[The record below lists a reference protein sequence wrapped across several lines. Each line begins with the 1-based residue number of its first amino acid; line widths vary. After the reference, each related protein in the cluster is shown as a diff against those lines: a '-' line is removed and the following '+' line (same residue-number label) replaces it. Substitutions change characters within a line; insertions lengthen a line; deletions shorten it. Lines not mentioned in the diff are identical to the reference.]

1 MISFDLKSGYHHIE
15 IHKNFQKFLGFSWKC
30 SKTNKLK
37 YYVFTVLPFG
47 LSSAPYVFTKCLKP
61 LQKYWRLQ
69 GIQLALFLDDGWLI
83 ECIYENC
90 LALAKTIRC
99 DLVNSGLICNVDKSV
114 WVPCQIIEWL
124 GIVWN
129 SRDGCISI
137 SEKRITNILQF
148 IEEIIKNEFVVSAR
162 KLASLTGKI
171 ISTNAVLGN
180 ISRLMT
186 RHCSM
191 SVASA
196 AHWDLDFQLDQYCI
210 KEILFWQKNLKSAN
224 FKSIDTMPSSSNY
237 MAYSDASGSGCG
249 AHLDLN
255 GEQTCHKLWDQHE
268 IIKSSTW
275 RELSAIEFAL
285 KSFLP
290 LITNTYSKWFTD
302 NQAACRI
309 VQVGC
314 MHKDLHEIAIRI
326 YQLCIDNQIELA
338 IQWIPRTELQRAD
351 AISRIIDIDDWQIT
365 PELVLYLDS
374 IWGKH
379 TIDCFANFYNRKIDR
394 FFSWH
399 WNPGCTAVDFFVQ
412 NLQGENCLV
421 VPPVSLITEA
431 FNYLNKRKAIATII
445 IPFWPSSDYWP
456 IVAQKFY
463 DCIRDFKVFEGKVIP
478 LQGRNKNSIFGPNFL
493 GNMLALRMDF
503 SSKGF

>member
-191 SVASA
+191 SVSSA
-196 AHWDLDFQLDQYCI
+196 AHWDSDFQLDQYCI

-224 FKSIDTMPSSSNY
+224 FKSI
-237 MAYSDASGSGCG
+237 
-249 AHLDLN
+249 L
-255 GEQTCHKLWDQHE
+255 KLH
-268 IIKSSTW
+268 
-275 RELSAIEFAL
+275 
-285 KSFLP
+285 
-290 LITNTYSKWFTD
+290 
-302 NQAACRI
+302 
-309 VQVGC
+309 G
-314 MHKDLHEIAIRI
+314 
-326 YQLCIDNQIELA
+326 
-338 IQWIPRTELQRAD
+338 
-351 AISRIIDIDDWQIT
+351 
-365 PELVLYLDS
+365 
-374 IWGKH
+374 
-379 TIDCFANFYNRKIDR
+379 
-394 FFSWH
+394 
-399 WNPGCTAVDFFVQ
+399 
-412 NLQGENCLV
+412 
-421 VPPVSLITEA
+421 
-431 FNYLNKRKAIATII
+431 
-445 IPFWPSSDYWP
+445 
-456 IVAQKFY
+456 
-463 DCIRDFKVFEGKVIP
+463 
-478 LQGRNKNSIFGPNFL
+478 IF
-493 GNMLALRMDF
+493 RR
-503 SSKGF
+503 

>member
-1 MISFDLKSGYHHIE
+1 MGVKGSLKRNIEFWRAIGTPREILTLIDSGYQIPFTQTPPSVILQNNRSALMHSDFVEQAILELLQSNRVIEISEAAFVVNPLSVSVQATGKKRLILDLRHVNQYIVKAKIKYEDWKVGLKYFQKGSFMISFDLKSGYHHIE

-180 ISRLMT
+180 ISRSMT

-196 AHWDLDFQLDQYCI
+196 A
-210 KEILFWQKNLKSAN
+210 
-224 FKSIDTMPSSSNY
+224 
-237 MAYSDASGSGCG
+237 
-249 AHLDLN
+249 
-255 GEQTCHKLWDQHE
+255 
-268 IIKSSTW
+268 
-275 RELSAIEFAL
+275 
-285 KSFLP
+285 
-290 LITNTYSKWFTD
+290 
-302 NQAACRI
+302 
-309 VQVGC
+309 
-314 MHKDLHEIAIRI
+314 
-326 YQLCIDNQIELA
+326 
-338 IQWIPRTELQRAD
+338 
-351 AISRIIDIDDWQIT
+351 
-365 PELVLYLDS
+365 
-374 IWGKH
+374 
-379 TIDCFANFYNRKIDR
+379 
-394 FFSWH
+394 
-399 WNPGCTAVDFFVQ
+399 
-412 NLQGENCLV
+412 
-421 VPPVSLITEA
+421 
-431 FNYLNKRKAIATII
+431 
-445 IPFWPSSDYWP
+445 
-456 IVAQKFY
+456 
-463 DCIRDFKVFEGKVIP
+463 
-478 LQGRNKNSIFGPNFL
+478 
-493 GNMLALRMDF
+493 
-503 SSKGF
+503 